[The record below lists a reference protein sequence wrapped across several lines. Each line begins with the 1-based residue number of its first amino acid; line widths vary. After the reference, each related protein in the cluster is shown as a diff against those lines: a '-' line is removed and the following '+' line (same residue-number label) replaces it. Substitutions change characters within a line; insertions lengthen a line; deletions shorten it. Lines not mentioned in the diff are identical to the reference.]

1 MTKKTIEQLKEFFKE
16 LDKNL
21 NHFSISD
28 YIYSDDEIESID
40 QDNAFDD
47 MLNLLDDNGAFNIE
61 IIYYSNAIEYLTKN
75 DPSLRESLEL
85 AGELGYEA
93 KNLNSETLAS
103 ILASQEARIEF
114 NDLENKINEFF
125 ITE

>member
-1 MTKKTIEQLKEFFKE
+1 MTKKTIEQLKQFFKE

-47 MLNLLDDNGAFNIE
+47 MINLLDENGAFNIE
-61 IIYYSNAIEYLTKN
+61 IIYHSNAIEYLAKN
-75 DPSLRESLEL
+75 DPSLIESLEL

-125 ITE
+125 IAE

>member
-40 QDNAFDD
+40 QGNAFDD
-47 MLNLLDDNGAFNIE
+47 MLNLLDENGAFNIE
-61 IIYYSNAIEYLTKN
+61 IIYYSNAIEYLAKN
-75 DPSLRESLEL
+75 DPSLIESLEL

-103 ILASQEARIEF
+103 LLASQEARIEF
-114 NDLENKINEFF
+114 NHLKNKINEFF